1 MFKRFIGNIFSI
13 GECELAFQKKK
24 RQVFLCFKSYSKV
37 LFVIVFQRE
46 KKADFGLFRK

>member
-24 RQVFLCFKSYSKV
+24 KTGIPVF
-37 LFVIVFQRE
+37 
-46 KKADFGLFRK
+46 